1 MNPELIAILNQA
13 ETVLNHVPAKNG
25 YRGPVHVGVDLGTAY
40 TVLVVLDQDYRP
52 LAGRYEFAQIV
63 RDGLVVDF
71 IGAIKLVS
79 RMKAEVEAQL
89 GFALESAATSY
100 PPGVS
105 LAEVKATKNVVI
117 GAGLECYHFV
127 DEPTAANALL
137 QVQNGA
143 VVDVGGGTTGVAVV
157 KDGRVIYT
165 ADEPTGGTQ
174 FSLVIAGALNLSFE
188 EAEEL
193 KKLPGQQR
201 RLYPLIVPVMQK
213 VGSIVARHIAPYHV
227 DIVYMVGGTSGM
239 PGIDEVVEEMTG
251 VKTFV
256 PSHPM
261 FVTPLGIAMQD
272 VP

>member
-1 MNPELIAILNQA
+1 MNPELNTILQQA
-13 ETVLNHVPAKNG
+13 NAVLNHPAPGSG

-52 LAGRYEFAQIV
+52 LAGRYQFAQIV

-79 RMKAEVEAQL
+79 RMKAEVEAEL
-89 GFALESAATSY
+89 GRTLESASTSY
-100 PPGVS
+100 PPGVP
-105 LAEVKATKNVVI
+105 LAEVKATKNVLI
-117 GAGLECYHFV
+117 GAGLECTHFL

-137 QVQNGA
+137 RVQNGA
-143 VVDVGGGTTGVAVV
+143 VVDVGGGTTGVAII
-157 KDGRVIYT
+157 KDGQVIYT

-174 FSLVIAGALNLSFE
+174 FSLVIAGALNISFE

-193 KKLPGQQR
+193 KKRPDQQR

-213 VGSIVARHIAPYHV
+213 VGSIVARHIEPYHV
-227 DIVYMVGGTSGM
+227 ETITMVGGTSGM
-239 PGIDEVVEEMTG
+239 PGIDEVVAEMTG
-251 VKTFV
+251 VKTIV
-256 PSHPM
+256 PPHPM

-272 VP
+272 RP